1 MTNIIKAIIVDD
13 EESARDILANLLK
26 RFCPQVQLLD
36 KCADVPQAVQQIK
49 ALKPDL
55 VFLDIEMPNYAG
67 YELPGFFDTIDF
79 EIIFA
84 TAYEK
89 YALKAFELAA
99 VDYLLK
105 PIEINRLKEAV
116 EKVAAKVHQKNLQE
130 NYMALMDSMK
140 TQEIKKI
147 AVPSHDGQKLLDL
160 TEIVAIEAQ
169 EAYSCLHT
177 TDSQRFVVSKN
188 LKQFES
194 LLSEVKFFIRTH
206 KSWIIN
212 INHIDGLNK
221 TDMDIVMKTGIL
233 AKLSRYKKEE
243 FERLINV

>member
-177 TDSQRFVVSKN
+177 ADSQRFVVSKN
-188 LKQFES
+188 LKQF
-194 LLSEVKFFIRTH
+194 VIRTH